1 VRPGCGVGTSGDRTD
16 ERACTR
22 GRSGCQQDITILN
35 CLRGTSPLT
44 VYNSEP
50 TMPHKTKPHRPVT
63 NKLLRMLPEKDFN
76 RLLPHLQSV
85 DLSDLKVLHQPHTP
99 MRYVHFPNDAVVSLI
114 ALIEGGSTAEVGVVS
129 SEGIVGVSGL
139 LGPNTNPYRAIVQV
153 PGSAWRMS
161 LTVLKAEFRTS
172 PAIQDI
178 IHRYLH
184 ALITQIA
191 QSAVCNR
198 FHTIDQRLARWLL
211 GSQDRV
217 GKDSFHY
224 THDFLARMLGT
235 DRSSVT
241 LGVGSLRR
249 AGLISNQRGRVTI
262 VDRKGLEKVS
272 CECFFITKAE
282 FEDFAG
288 PP

>member
-1 VRPGCGVGTSGDRTD
+1 MRFKLSLVWNLGGLLYREDGMP
-16 ERACTR
+16 
-22 GRSGCQQDITILN
+22 QTI
-35 CLRGTSPLT
+35 
-44 VYNSEP
+44 
-50 TMPHKTKPHRPVT
+50 KPHHPHE

-76 RLLPHLQSV
+76 RLLPHLESV
-85 DLSDLKVLHQPHTP
+85 DVADLKVLHQPHKPITHA
-99 MRYVHFPNDAVVSLI
+99 YFPNDSVVSLI
-114 ALIEGGSTAEVGVVS
+114 AITEKGSTAEVGLVS
-129 SEGIVGVSGL
+129 NEGLVGISGL

-153 PGSAWRMS
+153 PGSAWRIR
-161 LTVLKAEFRTS
+161 LKVLKAEFREC

-184 ALITQIA
+184 TLLTQIA

-198 FHTIDQRLARWLL
+198 FHTIEQRLARWLL

-217 GKDSFHY
+217 GKDTFHY

-241 LGVGSLRR
+241 LGVGILRR
-249 AGLISNQRGRVTI
+249 AGLISNSRGRVTI
-262 VDRKGLEKVS
+262 LDRRGLEAVS

-282 FEDFAG
+282 FADSTGQA
-288 PP
+288 